1 MKVGE
6 YPGYDGEETA
16 IYFEKQNQG
25 KGYGKQ
31 LLNSL
36 FEVFKRERGY
46 RNSIVKVVP
55 ENEGRYLYEKMEA
68 KLIDEQPLEEGKPTM
83 L

>member
-1 MKVGE
+1 M
-6 YPGYDGEETA
+6 TA
-16 IYFEKQNQG
+16 RSQRFTLKKNQG

-31 LLNSL
+31 LLNGL

-46 RNSIVKVVP
+46 RNSIVKVVA
-55 ENEGRYLYEKMEA
+55 ENEGRYLYEKMGA
-68 KLIDEQPLEEGKPTM
+68 KLIDEQPLEEGKSTM